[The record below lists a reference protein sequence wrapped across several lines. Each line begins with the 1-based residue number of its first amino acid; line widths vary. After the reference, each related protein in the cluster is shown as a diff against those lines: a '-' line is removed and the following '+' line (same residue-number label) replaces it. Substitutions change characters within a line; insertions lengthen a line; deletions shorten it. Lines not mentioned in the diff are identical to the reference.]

1 MFSCICPHVGEEL
14 WQQLGHDNTIAYE
27 SWPTYDEEAT
37 RDDEF
42 EVAVQINGRI
52 KDRLMLPADIDSV
65 SAIAAAKASEKIM
78 SELEGKT
85 VVKEIYVKGKLI
97 NIVAK

>member
-1 MFSCICPHVGEEL
+1 
-14 WQQLGHDNTIAYE
+14 
-27 SWPTYDEEAT
+27 
-37 RDDEF
+37 
-42 EVAVQINGRI
+42 
-52 KDRLMLPADIDSV
+52 MLPADIDSV
-65 SAIAAAKASEKIM
+65 SAIAAAKASEKIR